1 MVIKFKRETKIIF
14 VVLALIIIGAAVFV
28 IINYRKLKQP
38 NPVSQNLAAE
48 AQVKSA
54 NVPVEPRGR

>member
-1 MVIKFKRETKIIF
+1 MALRFKRETKIVFI
-14 VVLALIIIGAAVFV
+14 VLGLIIIGAAVFI

-38 NPVSQNLAAE
+38 SPVSQNLATE

-54 NVPVEPRGR
+54 NVPVEPRGK